1 MELNPAEVHVPWL
14 LGDKAPKEMTLV
26 VPPLTFTGHAYGGQR
41 VMTPKPRCL
50 QYKGHHQ
57 PGLPQW
63 KKKKVSTFSVVV
75 LLTHFSC
82 QCYTK
87 AHFALSVSVSPS

>member
-1 MELNPAEVHVPWL
+1 
-14 LGDKAPKEMTLV
+14 
-26 VPPLTFTGHAYGGQR
+26 
-41 VMTPKPRCL
+41 MTPKPRCL

-57 PGLPQW
+57 PALPQW
-63 KKKKVSTFSVVV
+63 EKKVSTLSDMV
-75 LLTHFSC
+75 LLTRFSC